1 MRALA
6 ALIVLAAP
14 VLATNANEISEGR
27 WEGAA
32 HIPGLELTL
41 IVDLTRTASGWSG
54 AITIPQLGVRGAELA
69 NIGVTNSELTCA
81 IKSAL
86 ADKQTGPAQ
95 LKGHLSADVRL
106 TGDFTQA
113 GNTAPLNLVKTG
125 PAQIEK
131 APQST
136 AIAREFEGVWKGG
149 YELLGYPRTVT
160 LTLRNRGAEG
170 ASAEFIIVGRKENNL
185 PVDFIA
191 QNGSFLTV
199 NSQETGLS
207 FEGQLENNVL
217 HGTIIQG
224 PIEIALT
231 LQRAK

>member
-1 MRALA
+1 MRAAA
-6 ALIVLAAP
+6 ALIFLASMVVA
-14 VLATNANEISEGR
+14 NADEISEGR

-32 HIPGLELTL
+32 HIPGTELSL
-41 IVDLTRTASGWSG
+41 IVDLTRGASGWSG
-54 AITIPQLGVRGAELA
+54 AITIPQFGVRGAELA
-69 NIGVTNSELTCA
+69 NVGVTGSELSFA

-86 ADKQTGPAQ
+86 ADKETGPARFNGR
-95 LKGHLSADVRL
+95 LTADGRL

-113 GNTAPLNLVKTG
+113 GNTAPFNLIKTG

-136 AIAREFEGVWKGG
+136 AIAKEFEGVWKGG

-170 ASAEFIIVGRKENNL
+170 AGAEFVIVGRKENNL
-185 PVDFIA
+185 PVDLIT
-191 QNGSFLTV
+191 QQGSFLSV

-207 FEGQLENNVL
+207 FEGRLENNEL

-224 PIEIALT
+224 PIEVAVT
-231 LQRAK
+231 LKLAK

>member
-1 MRALA
+1 MRAA
-6 ALIVLAAP
+6 ALIFLASLLVA
-14 VLATNANEISEGR
+14 NADEISEGR

-32 HIPGLELTL
+32 HIPGLELGL
-41 IVDLTRTASGWSG
+41 IVDLTRGASGWSG

-69 NIGVTNSELTCA
+69 DVGITGSELNFA
-81 IKSAL
+81 IKTAL
-86 ADKQTGPAQ
+86 ADKETGPARF
-95 LKGHLSADVRL
+95 KGRLAADGRL

-113 GNTAPLNLVKTG
+113 GNTAPFNFVKTG

-131 APQST
+131 VAQST
-136 AIAREFEGVWKGG
+136 AIAKEFEGVWKGG

-160 LTLRNRGAEG
+160 LTLRNRAAEG
-170 ASAEFIIVGRKENNL
+170 ANAEFVIVGRKENNL
-185 PVDFIA
+185 PVDLIT
-191 QNGSFLTV
+191 QQGSFLSV

-207 FEGQLENNVL
+207 FEGQLENNEL

-224 PIEIALT
+224 PIEVAVT

>member
-1 MRALA
+1 MRAA
-6 ALIVLAAP
+6 ALIFLASVLVA
-14 VLATNANEISEGR
+14 NADEISEGR

-32 HIPGLELTL
+32 HIPGLELSLT
-41 IVDLTRTASGWSG
+41 VDLSRGAPGWSG

-69 NIGVTNSELTCA
+69 NVGVTGSEVTFA

-86 ADKQTGPAQ
+86 ADKDTGPARFD
-95 LKGHLSADVRL
+95 GHLTADGRL
-106 TGDFTQA
+106 AGDFTQA
-113 GNTAPLNLVKTG
+113 GNTAPFNLVKTG

-131 APQST
+131 TPQST
-136 AIAREFEGVWKGG
+136 AIAKEFEGVWKGG

-160 LTLRNRGAEG
+160 LTLRNRGVEG
-170 ASAEFIIVGRKENNL
+170 ARAEFVIVGRKENNL
-185 PVDFIA
+185 PVDLIT
-191 QNGSFLTV
+191 QQGSFLSV

-207 FEGQLENNVL
+207 FEGRLENNEL

-224 PIEIALT
+224 PIEVAVT

>member
-1 MRALA
+1 MRAAA
-6 ALIVLAAP
+6 ALIFLASVLVA
-14 VLATNANEISEGR
+14 NADEISEGR

-32 HIPGLELTL
+32 QVPGLELSL
-41 IVDLTRTASGWSG
+41 IVDLTRGASSWSG

-69 NIGVTNSELTCA
+69 NVSVTGSELTFA

-86 ADKQTGPAQ
+86 ADKETGPGRFN
-95 LKGHLSADVRL
+95 GHLTADGRL

-113 GNTAPLNLVKTG
+113 GNTAPFNLVKTG

-136 AIAREFEGVWKGG
+136 AIAKEFEGVWKGG

-170 ASAEFIIVGRKENNL
+170 ASAEFVIVGRKENNL
-185 PVDFIA
+185 PVDLIT
-191 QNGSFLTV
+191 QQGSFLSV

-207 FEGQLENNVL
+207 FEGRLENNEL

-224 PIEIALT
+224 PIEVAVT
-231 LQRAK
+231 LKRAK